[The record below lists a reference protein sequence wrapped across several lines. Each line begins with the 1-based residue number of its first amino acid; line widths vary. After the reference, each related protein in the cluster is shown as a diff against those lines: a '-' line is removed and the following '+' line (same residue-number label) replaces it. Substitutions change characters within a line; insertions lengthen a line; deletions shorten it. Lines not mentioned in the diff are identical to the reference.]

1 MASGPQSKQ
10 RLRNRLQRT
19 NPLHVFWTRSGCIRS
34 NSDFLACPLPR
45 RVLGI
50 GTNGRELR
58 EEAERDLTRLRDAGL
73 DSRVQ
78 QGCHLSSGLTMAAQ
92 LLFHRDPKRMVGVL
106 RVTLLNRLNGS
117 REWAD
122 LPLSR

>member
-1 MASGPQSKQ
+1 MSFGLAAAASAQTPTSWLVRCPG
-10 RLRNRLQRT
+10 
-19 NPLHVFWTRSGCIRS
+19 VFWALGLMAE
-34 NSDFLACPLPR
+34 NSAKK
-45 RVLGI
+45 G
-50 GTNGRELR
+50 
-58 EEAERDLTRLRDAGL
+58 ERDLTRLRDAGL

-92 LLFHRDPKRMVGVL
+92 LLFHRDPKRIVGVL
-106 RVTLLNRLNGS
+106 RVTLLNRLNDS